1 MIEIVKTFLIVV
13 GMVTIACVIICFA
26 IEFEEKFKS
35 WRKNGCK
42 FKCLCKHEYDFES
55 VNTFRRDALLKCRK
69 CGKKK
74 RIKNFSHEAVDK
86 LWQEEEM
93 KNKEQTN
100 ACYGCFGAA
109 NGDCDECDNDRSNK
123 DEEL

>member
-1 MIEIVKTFLIVV
+1 MEEMIEVIKAILIAIGFLVV
-13 GMVTIACVIICFA
+13 AYMFSLLLTYCAESVGN
-26 IEFEEKFKS
+26 

-42 FKCLCKHEYDFES
+42 FKCLCKHEYDFEF

-74 RIKNFSHEAVDK
+74 RIKNLSHEVIDK
-86 LWQEEEM
+86 LWQVEEM

-109 NGDCDECDNDRSNK
+109 NGDCDECDK
-123 DEEL
+123 K

>member
-1 MIEIVKTFLIVV
+1 MTEVIKTIGIFVVSYMFSFLLIYC
-13 GMVTIACVIICFA
+13 AESF
-26 IEFEEKFKS
+26 S
-35 WRKNGCK
+35 DWRKNGCK
-42 FKCLCKHEYDFES
+42 FKCLCKHEYDFEF

-74 RIKNFSHEAVDK
+74 RIKNLSHEAIDK
-86 LWQEEEM
+86 LLKVEEM

-109 NGDCDECDNDRSNK
+109 NDDCDECVENRNDE
-123 DEEL
+123 DEE